1 MDLDDQVEE
10 IETKEDFANFLHA
23 FRETLLRQPDEW
35 ENSTLER
42 FLDAMEAWVHSMD
55 GYAFNSGDVD
65 VLRPS
70 WKTFAKI
77 LSAASVYE

>member
-55 GYAFNSGDVD
+55 RYAFNSGDVD